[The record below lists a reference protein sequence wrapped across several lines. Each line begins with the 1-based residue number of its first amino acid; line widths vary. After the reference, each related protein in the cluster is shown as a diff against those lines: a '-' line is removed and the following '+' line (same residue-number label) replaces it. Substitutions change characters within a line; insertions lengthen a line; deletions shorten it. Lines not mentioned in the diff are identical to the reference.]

1 MTERALAVT
10 STSAA
15 TTRAMGSAI
24 AAHLEAGDVIV
35 LAGDLG
41 SGKTVL
47 VQGIAAGLEVTER
60 VVSPT
65 FTIMREYDG
74 RVRLHHLDVYRLDR
88 LQEAID
94 LGLDEL
100 FAEGVT
106 VIEWGDG
113 VRSVLPSDRLE
124 IGLALLPPD
133 AADDDARG
141 VTITAHGAAWDTRAG
156 ALLAEVRAVAA
167 TDVARS

>member
-1 MTERALAVT
+1 MTDPGLALI

-15 TTRAMGSAI
+15 ATRALGSAI

-47 VQGIAAGLEVTER
+47 VQGIAAGLEVTEP

-88 LQEAID
+88 LQEALD

-113 VRSVLPSDRLE
+113 VRSVLPGDRLE

-133 AADDDARG
+133 AADDDARA
-141 VTITAHGAAWDTRAG
+141 VTIAAHGAAWGTRAD
-156 ALLAEVRAVAA
+156 ALLATARAAA
-167 TDVARS
+167 TEVAPS